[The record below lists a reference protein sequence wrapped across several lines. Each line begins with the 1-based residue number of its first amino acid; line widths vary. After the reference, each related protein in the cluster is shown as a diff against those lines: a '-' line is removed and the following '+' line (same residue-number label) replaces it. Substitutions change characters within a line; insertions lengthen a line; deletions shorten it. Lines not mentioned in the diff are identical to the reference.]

1 MNVEGLLRKLF
12 SVKYKS
18 ATSHYEYPVISR
30 EHEDKIE
37 TAVREWAIE
46 NDNKKDV
53 IIASLEAKISVYEAV
68 IGKSNFGPL
77 IAPVID
83 KVEDDCK

>member
-1 MNVEGLLRKLF
+1 MNVEGLIDKLF
-12 SVKYKS
+12 SLTSKS
-18 ATSHYEYPVISR
+18 EYSNHDLPVISR
-30 EHEDKIE
+30 NDKRIVE

-46 NDNKKDV
+46 NDDKKDA

-68 IGKSNFGPL
+68 IGNSNFGPL
-77 IAPVID
+77 ISPIID